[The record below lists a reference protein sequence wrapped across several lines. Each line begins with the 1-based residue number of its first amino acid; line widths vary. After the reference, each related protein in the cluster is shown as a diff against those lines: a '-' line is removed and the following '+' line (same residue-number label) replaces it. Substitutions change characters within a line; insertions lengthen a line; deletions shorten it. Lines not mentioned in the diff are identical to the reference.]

1 MSSSSSSSAA
11 AAAAMDEYENQEN
24 MDAML
29 MAFAKNDQ
37 GEHHEFIVQGAC
49 LPLES
54 RRSCEL
60 AVECWNLRNSLL
72 EADQSYNAT
81 KKDLRA
87 QKYTVKR
94 IEGVMTTLQ
103 KALQEKDK
111 VLKEKA
117 VEIEKL
123 KRKVEDVVASR
134 RGIIANYARAET
146 DTKDVALRIAR
157 LEVENATLKAQVA
170 EQERGWTEK
179 FNAMELVLTMDA
191 RQAEKE
197 RDDLDAALQAV
208 SQRVHAGEQGQQ
220 AAERKAADAVQR
232 CALLE
237 RSTKDLEE
245 KCVWGIELEQAY
257 EALHGKIEV
266 LVAERDAAVRRARA
280 LEKERSRIHTYA
292 LSEGLQLPSFDVAGD
307 GDEEDVVE
315 G

>member
-1 MSSSSSSSAA
+1 MSTE
-11 AAAAMDEYENQEN
+11 EYDNQETEN

-29 MAFAKNDQ
+29 TAFAKNVQ
-37 GEHHEFIVQGAC
+37 GEHHEFIVQGQC

-54 RRSCEL
+54 KRSCEL

-72 EADQSYNAT
+72 EADQSYTAT
-81 KKDLRA
+81 KKDLKA

-111 VLKEKA
+111 VLKEKT

-146 DTKDVALRIAR
+146 DTKDVAMRIAR
-157 LEVENATLKAQVA
+157 LEIENGTLKAQIA

-179 FNAMELVLTMDA
+179 FHAMEAVLTMDA

-208 SQRVHAGEQGQQ
+208 SKRLHAGDQGQQ
-220 AAERKAADAVQR
+220 HAERKVADLVKR
-232 CALLE
+232 CAALE
-237 RSTKDLEE
+237 HSAKDLEE
-245 KCVWGIELEQAY
+245 KCVWGIELEHAY

-266 LVAERDAAVRRARA
+266 LMAERDVAVQRVRA
-280 LEKERSRIHTYA
+280 LDQERSRIHMYA
-292 LSEGLQLPSFDVAGD
+292 LSEGLQLPSFDGEGGD
-307 GDEEDVVE
+307 GE
-315 G
+315 GDG